1 MSIIPEVRAVKQ
13 LKQYYKMMED
23 AKASMQKGGGKR
35 KKGGTRHKNLGI
47 KINELQKQIYNLQQR
62 VFRDTRSGKHK
73 NLGKKINE
81 LEKKIKHLREKIAE
95 NHSYINDFAS
105 NINTN
110 EQTIG
115 LIESWINYKLHTINN
130 PEEKTALHKWSEHLN
145 TMDDSIPMNRAIIR
159 NAGLYG
165 TAGSTPGYAASEQS
179 LNEWQ
184 HLGGRRRKTRKRRRK
199 NKNKKT
205 KRKRRRNKK
214 TRRKK
219 SRK

>member
-1 MSIIPEVRAVKQ
+1 MV
-13 LKQYYKMMED
+13 
-23 AKASMQKGGGKR
+23 
-35 KKGGTRHKNLGI
+35 
-47 KINELQKQIYNLQQR
+47 QR
-62 VFRDTRSGKHK
+62 IGDTRSGKHK
-73 NLGKKINE
+73 NLGIKINE
-81 LEKKIKHLREKIAE
+81 IEKKIKHLREKIAE
-95 NHSYINDFAS
+95 NHSYIDDFAS

-130 PEEKTALHKWSEHLN
+130 PEEKTALHKWSQHLN
-145 TMDDSIPMNRAIIR
+145 NMDDSIPMNRTIIR

-165 TAGSTPGYAASEQS
+165 TAASVSTPSYAASEQS
-179 LNEWQ
+179 LDDDWQ
-184 HLGGRRRKTRKRRRK
+184 HLGGRRRRKTRKRRR
-199 NKNKKT
+199 KKT

>member
-13 LKQYYKMMED
+13 LKQYYQMIED

-47 KINELQKQIYNLQQR
+47 KINEI
-62 VFRDTRSGKHK
+62 
-73 NLGKKINE
+73 
-81 LEKKIKHLREKIAE
+81 EKKIKHLREKIAE

-115 LIESWINYKLHTINN
+115 LIESWINYKLHTVNN
-130 PEEKTALHKWSEHLN
+130 PEEKTALHKWSQHLN
-145 TMDDSIPMNRAIIR
+145 NMDDSIPINRTIIR

-165 TAGSTPGYAASEQS
+165 TSGSVSTPSYTASEQS
-179 LNEWQ
+179 LYE
-184 HLGGRRRKTRKRRRK
+184 GGRRKRKSRKKRRR
-199 NKNKKT
+199 KKT
-205 KRKRRRNKK
+205 KRKRRRINKK
-214 TRRKK
+214 SRRKK

>member
-13 LKQYYKMMED
+13 LKQYYQMMED

-35 KKGGTRHKNLGI
+35 KKGGTRHKNLGN
-47 KINELQKQIYNLQQR
+47 KINQLQKKIYNLEQR
-62 VFRDTRSGKHK
+62 IGDTRSGKHK
-73 NLGKKINE
+73 NLGIKINE
-81 LEKKIKHLREKIAE
+81 IEKKIKHLRGKIAE
-95 NHSYINDFAS
+95 NHSYIDNFAS

-130 PEEKTALHKWSEHLN
+130 PEEKTALHKWSQHLN
-145 TMDDSIPMNRAIIR
+145 NMDDSIPMNRTIIR

-165 TAGSTPGYAASEQS
+165 TAASVSTPSYAASEQS
-179 LNEWQ
+179 LYE
-184 HLGGRRRKTRKRRRK
+184 GGRRKRKSRKKRRR
-199 NKNKKT
+199 KKT